1 MFNFYMCIGAELP
14 ESSKGIAYLSISWT
28 AQVLIAHTWIL
39 DSCWSWNQHTYC
51 TYITQNKSTQKSL
64 GVLSW
69 LLKMMSENGL
79 LLLLTVGQITPGCLF
94 LPKATWW
101 YTCFEG
107 NLNYFLATILL
118 QERPYCPSSND
129 RNITTAAV
137 DQLKYLFL
145 FVISI
150 RFTYISQKPYLVKSA
165 ANETIVVYF
174 LYAVFFIYYT
184 EKSNWQRA
192 DTTKRMQQQRR

>member
-1 MFNFYMCIGAELP
+1 MNIWRHICLTIKDLVDMFNFYTRIDAELP
-14 ESSKGIAYLSISWT
+14 ESSKGTAHRWIIWT
-28 AQVLIAHTWIL
+28 AHVLLPHIWIL

-51 TYITQNKSTQKSL
+51 MYITQHKSTQKSV
-64 GVLSW
+64 GVFSW
-69 LLKMMSENGL
+69 LSKMMSENGL

-94 LPKATWW
+94 LPKATWG

-118 QERPYCPSSND
+118 QERPYPPSSNE
-129 RNITTAAV
+129 RNIAIAAV

-150 RFTYISQKPYLVKSA
+150 RFTYIFQKPHLVKS
-165 ANETIVVYF
+165 VC
-174 LYAVFFIYYT
+174 
-184 EKSNWQRA
+184 
-192 DTTKRMQQQRR
+192 